1 MPKPPPT
8 RSAFAWLGWFAADLV
23 LILGFAASG
32 RSTHQSGLSPEGIL
46 ATAAPFL
53 IACTTAWLVVR
64 AWRAPRRMWPTGVG
78 IWIITA
84 ALGLLLR
91 FATGGGMAVS
101 FQLVTLT
108 ALGVL
113 LLLPRLVA
121 VLTHRFARHLPGP
134 GAPGRAQGG
143 TVLENPIPMKGH
155 R

>member
-8 RSAFAWLGWFAADLV
+8 RSTFPWLGWFAVDLV

-32 RSTHQSGLSPEGIL
+32 RNTHESGLSPAGIL

-64 AWRAPRRMWPTGVG
+64 AWRTPSRVWPTGVG

-101 FQLVTLT
+101 FQLVTLA

-113 LLLPRLVA
+113 LLLPRLA
-121 VLTHRFARHLPGP
+121 AMLPHRFGGGAPGP

-143 TVLENPIPMKGH
+143 TVLENPIPVKGH